1 MQVVTIEIMVRVLLR
16 KQINQPGQVLLIVIL
31 IMVVVLTIALS
42 LATRSITNTRLTS
55 QDQDSKRALSAAEAG
70 IEQAL
75 KKNSVNIGSQSFGNQ
90 AVIKQLSLN
99 TLSGTDIL
107 VNNGLPV
114 SRDDGSDVWFIN
126 HKADGTPDYTSPVGV
141 GTLTVNWGKSNEICN
156 ADATQNTMAALEIIV
171 VTGPVSAPQA
181 TRYAYDP
188 CNASPGRQTSI
199 SFGNPAKPG
208 NTVQGVTFAYT
219 TTISGIT
226 NGLFARIIPLYADTT
241 IGIQADVALPTQGTI
256 ANALGSSGNAERR
269 VSTFRG
275 FPKLPTEFFPYGI
288 FVPQS

>member
-1 MQVVTIEIMVRVLLR
+1 
-16 KQINQPGQVLLIVIL
+16 
-31 IMVVVLTIALS
+31 
-42 LATRSITNTRLTS
+42 
-55 QDQDSKRALSAAEAG
+55 
-70 IEQAL
+70 L

-90 AVIKQLSLN
+90 AVIKQLTLN

-141 GTLTVNWGKSNEICN
+141 GTLTINWGKSNEVCD
-156 ADATQNTMAALEIIV
+156 ADATQNTMAALEIIIV
-171 VTGPVSAPQA
+171 MGPVSAPQA

-188 CNASPGRQTSI
+188 CNTSPGRQAGI

-208 NTVQGVTFAYT
+208 NTVQGVPFAYT